1 MKLSFLTTRSVVI
14 YALTIML
21 LASGAVNRAFA
32 QPKGMPPII
41 DRELFFGDP
50 EIVGAQISPD
60 GKYIAFIK
68 PFKGTRNIWVKRTE
82 EAFDK
87 AKPITAD
94 TKRPIPAY
102 FWSRDGKYV
111 MFVQDK
117 GGDENFLVYAVDPS
131 ATPAA
136 GQEVPA
142 ARNLT
147 DAKGVNAQIY
157 ALPRTDPD
165 AIYVGLNDRDQAW
178 HDLYKVKISTGER
191 TLVRKNTERIVGWT
205 FDLKD
210 KLRLA
215 SRSNDNGDTEI
226 LRVDDN
232 GFTKVYSCNV
242 FEECGPV

>member
-1 MKLSFLTTRSVVI
+1 MKLSFLTTRRAVI
-14 YALTIML
+14 YALTIAL
-21 LASGAVNRAFA
+21 LGAGAVNRAFA

-50 EIVGAQISPD
+50 EIVARKSHPTASTSLSSNLSRHAQHLGQTHRRSVRQ
-60 GKYIAFIK
+60 G
-68 PFKGTRNIWVKRTE
+68 
-82 EAFDK
+82 EADYRRHQ
-87 AKPITAD
+87 AAN
-94 TKRPIPAY
+94 PAY

-178 HDLYKVKISTGER
+178 HDLYKVKISTGRADPRAQEH
-191 TLVRKNTERIVGWT
+191 
-205 FDLKD
+205 
-210 KLRLA
+210 
-215 SRSNDNGDTEI
+215 
-226 LRVDDN
+226 
-232 GFTKVYSCNV
+232 
-242 FEECGPV
+242 